1 MRTTATYINFPFP
14 KKKYPTLQISPKIWP
29 HAFCPVGKYLPT
41 KIYRNLGGGM
51 HWCVACEI
59 ISIPGAIKRGKK
71 RLLDG
76 ATRRVATHSPPTV
89 QSISTCPSLS
99 LYLRFVINPFFL
111 SLNEQTSSLI
121 SVTRVNFLRHWSRRR
136 YKVDWEIELV
146 SKLNINNCLRNV
158 EFTNN
163 HNILYSKQFSLSL
176 YSLEGKFES
185 IESTNTSTSRR
196 NYDKLKGKG
205 DNENHCDV

>member
-59 ISIPGAIKRGKK
+59 ISIPEAIKRGKK

-89 QSISTCPSLS
+89 QSISTCPSLFLS
-99 LYLRFVINPFFL
+99 LSAFVINPFFL

-121 SVTRVNFLRHWSRRR
+121 AATRVNFLRHRSRRR
-136 YKVDWEIELV
+136 RLRNRIGFEIEPNERIYISV
-146 SKLNINNCLRNV
+146 INCHVRDQRNSMRIIID
-158 EFTNN
+158 N
-163 HNILYSKQFSLSL
+163 LPRD
-176 YSLEGKFES
+176 
-185 IESTNTSTSRR
+185 NTLKMTSH
-196 NYDKLKGKG
+196 D
-205 DNENHCDV
+205 